1 MKHLKNIPRNRKPT
15 KQEYLAIIDHARIDA
30 KYGMLLYLLC
40 RCLQTKKPMWRTWM
54 NLLNQ
59 TIDRINSL
67 EEIETPPEGELNLI
81 DIFLTKYDKTTAK
94 NTVT

>member
-1 MKHLKNIPRNRKPT
+1 MKRLENIPRNRKPT
-15 KQEYLAIIDHARIDA
+15 KEEYRAIIEHARTDG

-67 EEIETPPEGELNLI
+67 EAIEAPPEGELNLI
-81 DIFLTKYDKTTAK
+81 DVFLARYDKLK
-94 NTVT
+94 K

>member
-1 MKHLKNIPRNRKPT
+1 MKRLENIPRNRIPT
-15 KQEYLAIIDHARIDA
+15 KVEYRAIIEHARTDA
-30 KYGMLLYLLC
+30 KYGMLLYLIC

-67 EEIETPPEGELNLI
+67 ETIAAPPKGELNLI
-81 DIFLTKYDKTTAK
+81 DVFLARYDTMK
-94 NTVT
+94 N

>member
-1 MKHLKNIPRNRKPT
+1 MKRLKNIPRNRKPT
-15 KQEYLAIIDHARIDA
+15 KEEYKTIIEHARIDA

-40 RCLQTKKPMWRTWM
+40 RCLQTTKPMWRTWM

-67 EEIETPPEGELNLI
+67 EEIEAPPEDELNLI
-81 DIFLTKYDKTTAK
+81 DVFLARYDKMK
-94 NTVT
+94 S

>member
-1 MKHLKNIPRNRKPT
+1 LKRLENIPRNRKPT
-15 KQEYLAIIDHARIDA
+15 KEEYRAIIEHARIDA

-67 EEIETPPEGELNLI
+67 EEIEAQPEDELNLI
-81 DIFLTKYDKTTAK
+81 DIFLARYDKMAK
-94 NTVT
+94 